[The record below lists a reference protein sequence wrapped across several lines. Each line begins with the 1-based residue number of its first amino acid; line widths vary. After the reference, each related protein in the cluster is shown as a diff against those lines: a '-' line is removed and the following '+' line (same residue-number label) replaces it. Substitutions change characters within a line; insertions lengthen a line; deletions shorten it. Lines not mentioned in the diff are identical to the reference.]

1 MMARFREHKRSEYRW
16 CTEQLTDL
24 AQHLR
29 RLAAEVDILDTATD
43 LGRDDRIGVVW
54 GQRSLILQN
63 THGLYTAFHM
73 RDGDEVSFDLVFD
86 SDPLPEWMS
95 DRSPGS
101 CFDRLDLT

>member
-1 MMARFREHKRSEYRW
+1 MARFREYKRPEYGW
-16 CTEQLTDL
+16 CTEQLTGL

-43 LGRDDRIGVVW
+43 LDRDDRIGVVW

-63 THGLYTAFHM
+63 TDGLYTAFHM
-73 RDGDEVSFDLVFD
+73 RDGDEVSFDFVFD

-101 CFDRLDLT
+101 WFERLDLS